1 MKTGPAAGSEV
12 AGHQRAPGLE
22 LEVVVAHDDAAT
34 RLVAV
39 GMDAVADH
47 RRQTTKT
54 IARIAME
61 HDLAI
66 DLEKET
72 VSSEPPLRKLA
83 STGFWVRVLGKYTTI
98 CTTTFPGLGGMG
110 WDIVGRQAGSLLLT
124 LLNAWGR

>member
-1 MKTGPAAGSEV
+1 
-12 AGHQRAPGLE
+12 
-22 LEVVVAHDDAAT
+22 VAHDDAAT

-47 RRQTTKT
+47 RRQTTKA

-66 DLEKET
+66 DLETER

-83 STGFWVRVLGKYTTI
+83 STGFWVSGLGRYTTI
-98 CTTTFPGLGGMG
+98 CTTTFPGLWGMG
-110 WDIVGRQAGSLLLT
+110 WDLGGRQAGSILLT